1 MSPRGI
7 LRDLKRGTRAS
18 EPYESDWERE
28 YMLVLD
34 ADPMVKRWERCR
46 SLAIPYKRTDGS
58 EAHYHPDFI
67 VERTDGAKE
76 LHEVK
81 GTHLLGDEET
91 RRKLEAGEAFC
102 RKRGMIFKVITK
114 SR

>member
-1 MSPRGI
+1 
-7 LRDLKRGTRAS
+7 
-18 EPYESDWERE
+18 
-28 YMLVLD
+28 MLVLE
-34 ADPMVKRWERCR
+34 ADHTVKRWERCR
-46 SLAIPYKRTDGS
+46 SLRIHYKSADGS
-58 EAHYHPDFI
+58 EAHYKPDFI
-67 VERTDGAKE
+67 VERADGPTE

-81 GTHLLGDEET
+81 GSHLLQDEDT